1 MKRYISALIVITMTG
16 FILSA
21 RAQTQKMRAVAA
33 DTSVAQQPL
42 YSDYKGVTLGMT
54 ATEVRAKLG
63 NPVLKDDE
71 LDYYVFSDI
80 LSAQVAYDSSHKAK
94 VISVDFAGGVG
105 APDYRAVVGAEII
118 TRTDGSVLPTSRLGH
133 IIRAITRMPMTASA
147 PRPIFPGV
155 VISKTRRG
163 AGGPCATIGPHR
175 AHRHALRGQG
185 VRKGKTPLRRNPRV
199 PFQRNQDRVCPVS
212 IGTPGRR
219 KAEDLQ

>member
-118 TRTDGSVLPTSRLGH
+118 TRTDGSVYGMVRYESRGFWVSYNRTAGP
-133 IIRAITRMPMTASA
+133 IVIVTIT
-147 PRPIFPGV
+147 IQK
-155 VISKTRRG
+155 I
-163 AGGPCATIGPHR
+163 
-175 AHRHALRGQG
+175 
-185 VRKGKTPLRRNPRV
+185 
-199 PFQRNQDRVCPVS
+199 
-212 IGTPGRR
+212 
-219 KAEDLQ
+219 

>member
-21 RAQTQKMRAVAA
+21 SAQTQKMRAVAA

-118 TRTDGSVLPTSRLGH
+118 TRTDGSVYGMVRYESRGFWVSYNRTAGP
-133 IIRAITRMPMTASA
+133 IVIVTIT
-147 PRPIFPGV
+147 IQK
-155 VISKTRRG
+155 I
-163 AGGPCATIGPHR
+163 
-175 AHRHALRGQG
+175 
-185 VRKGKTPLRRNPRV
+185 
-199 PFQRNQDRVCPVS
+199 
-212 IGTPGRR
+212 
-219 KAEDLQ
+219 